1 MNYPSSF
8 TLNLARVG
16 IAGTLALI
24 LATSPLA
31 NMGVVAAKADPA
43 PVSTNVST
51 KIDNTQKDSLEQA
64 PIQYQIQARLNEKD
78 MTIHGSEKV
87 TYRNT
92 SKDTLQQLVLHTY
105 ADANLSKSTQASMF
119 QQNNEQISEDHP
131 EKTAEDFLGGI
142 DIQTVTK
149 DSQSLDF
156 HKENQ
161 ALTVQLN
168 ESVQPGESVTLQLE
182 FHLKIPYGS
191 QRVSYYKD
199 IINGAHWFPVMS
211 VYNEV
216 KHQWNK
222 APYSRTFESDYY
234 TSSDFEVQLNVP
246 EEYQV
251 AMPGSIS
258 TQNSTEHGRKIV
270 SAVAENTRE
279 FVFFASPNLQV
290 ERATRNG
297 LTVEY
302 YYFNDDPSKKEIV
315 DRYINQAFKVIDF
328 YSEKYGKYPYPEFRI
343 VETYVQGVAVE
354 YARLIQMGQIHDGAV
369 PEEDTTFVHEIAHQ
383 WFHALIGNNSETESF
398 LDEGFA
404 DFSMVYFA
412 EKQGDKLNG
421 FKSVQFDIA
430 PVDMT
435 IAATNDEAGE
445 LAGLVYYQKGRQ
457 AIYQLYRSVGEEKF
471 DELMRTYF
479 KRYVY
484 QNATIEGLLHTIE
497 DVLGK
502 EVRTEMQMALY
513 QPNFVLKPEY
523 QLSKEE
529 TAAYVHDIFQVQ
541 YQAVMG
547 MIPNLPYEVMN
558 RLMDKVLQGEDLTIV
573 LSDQVS
579 KLAAKQQEDMV
590 EQLTGFLDMSGI
602 RYDVV
607 RDRKELKQKMKKE
620 IGNSNLIVIGNAKSN
635 GLVQA
640 LKLNIIDRTKQT
652 GFPWKNTMN
661 QPLAAGAYVI
671 QHPYNQNRLMLHYFW
686 NEDRLSNGTFEAFK
700 LKMQESIGFT
710 NDFYQYYVLDN
721 QGKEKSNKK
730 VANPLSPLFAQ
741 E

>member
-1 MNYPSSF
+1 MY
-8 TLNLARVG
+8 
-16 IAGTLALI
+16 
-24 LATSPLA
+24 
-31 NMGVVAAKADPA
+31 
-43 PVSTNVST
+43 
-51 KIDNTQKDSLEQA
+51 
-64 PIQYQIQARLNEKD
+64 
-78 MTIHGSEKV
+78 
-87 TYRNT
+87 
-92 SKDTLQQLVLHTY
+92 
-105 ADANLSKSTQASMF
+105 
-119 QQNNEQISEDHP
+119 QQNNEQIGEDHP

-142 DIQTVTK
+142 DIQVVTA
-149 DSQSLDF
+149 DRQSLDF

-161 ALTVQLN
+161 ALTVQLK
-168 ESVQPGESVTLQLE
+168 ESIQPGESITVQLE

-191 QRVSYYKD
+191 QRISYYKD

-211 VYNEV
+211 VYDEV

-234 TSSDFEVQLNVP
+234 TSSDYEVQFNVP
-246 EEYQV
+246 DKYQV
-251 AMPGSIS
+251 AMPGAIT
-258 TQNSTEHGRKIV
+258 TQDSTEQGRKIV

-290 ERATRNG
+290 QRATRNG

-354 YARLIQMGQIHDGAV
+354 YSRLIQMGQIHDSAV

-412 EKQGDKLNG
+412 EKQGDQLNG
-421 FKSVQFDIA
+421 FRSIQFDTA
-430 PVDMT
+430 PVDMA

-471 DELMRTYF
+471 DELMKTYF

-502 EVRTEMQMALY
+502 DVRTEMQMALY
-513 QPNFVLKPEY
+513 QPDFVLKPEY
-523 QLSKEE
+523 QLTKEE
-529 TAAYVHDIFQVQ
+529 TAAYVHDILQVQ

-547 MIPNLPYEVMN
+547 MIPNLPYEVMS
-558 RLMDKVLQGEDLTIV
+558 RLMDKVLQGEELTIV

-579 KLAAKQQEDMV
+579 KLAAKQQEELVD
-590 EQLTGFLDMSGI
+590 QLTGFLDMSGI

-607 RDRKELKQKMKKE
+607 RDRKELKQKMKKR
-620 IGNSNLIVIGNAKSN
+620 SVTATLLSLAMPS
-635 GLVQA
+635 
-640 LKLNIIDRTKQT
+640 QT
-652 GFPWKNTMN
+652 DWC
-661 QPLAAGAYVI
+661 
-671 QHPYNQNRLMLHYFW
+671 RL
-686 NEDRLSNGTFEAFK
+686 
-700 LKMQESIGFT
+700 
-710 NDFYQYYVLDN
+710 
-721 QGKEKSNKK
+721 
-730 VANPLSPLFAQ
+730 
-741 E
+741 